1 MQKNTYYAE
10 EIVSPLSSLKFQVLI
25 MLVSMVA
32 QSTST
37 SLAGGHG
44 EGSEERGLRS

>member
-1 MQKNTYYAE
+1 
-10 EIVSPLSSLKFQVLI
+10 

-44 EGSEERGLRS
+44 EGSEERGLRSWNPLRMFCVSFS